1 MCDRSGS
8 ARPPLH
14 TRKGLSQMTD
24 TTLTTSTETDD
35 RRRVVREFMDEFIYP
50 NEPLFEHGGAEAD
63 KLMKELQA
71 RTKAM
76 GYWAPHLPADAGGM
90 GIGFLPYAYLNEIIG
105 RSAYAPRAFGSQ
117 APDSGNAEIL
127 HQYGTPEQRERWLKP
142 LVNGDIRSCFSMT
155 EPAVSGA
162 DPTGLQTTAVREG
175 DEFVINGRKWFS
187 SGGYGASFAIV
198 MCVTDP
204 EQPPHTRMSQIIV
217 PADTPGF
224 ILERRVE
231 VWGEPESNHPV
242 ILYDNVRV
250 PVTNLLGPQ
259 GAGFKLSQRRLGPGR
274 IHHCMRALGQAQRAF
289 DLMVTRSLN
298 REAFGGPLAEKQT
311 VQNWIADSLVNI
323 QAARLLTMQA
333 ANKIDSG
340 DEARTEVS
348 MIKFFV
354 MNVTCDVIDKAIQ
367 VHGAMGVTSDT
378 PLQAM
383 YKSARTLRIADG
395 PDEVHRMV
403 VARAALRKYR
413 LGETWDFGAS

>member
-1 MCDRSGS
+1 MD
-8 ARPPLH
+8 
-14 TRKGLSQMTD
+14 TILS
-24 TTLTTSTETDD
+24 LSPETVE
-35 RRRVVREFMDEFIYP
+35 RRRVVREFMEENIYP
-50 NEPLFEHGGAEAD
+50 NERTLDELESGGTEAIALI
-63 KLMKELQA
+63 KTLQA
-71 RTKAM
+71 KTKAM
-76 GYWAPHLPADAGGM
+76 GYWAPHLPKEAGGM

-105 RSAYAPRAFGSQ
+105 RSQWAPSAFGSQ

-127 HQYGTPEQRERWLKP
+127 HQYGTPEQKEKWLKP

-187 SGGYGASFAIV
+187 SNAIGAAFAIA

-204 EQPPHTRMSQIIV
+204 DQPPHSRMSQIIV
-217 PADTPGF
+217 PFDTPGF
-224 ILERRVE
+224 KVERRVQ
-231 VWGEPESNHPV
+231 VWGDPHSNHPQV
-242 ILYDNVRV
+242 VFENARV

-259 GAGFKLSQRRLGPGR
+259 GWGFKLSQRRLGPGR

-289 DLMVTRSLN
+289 DLMVQRAIS
-298 REAFGGPLAEKQT
+298 RHAFGGPLADKGIIQT
-311 VQNWIADSLVNI
+311 WIADSLVNI

-333 ANKIDSG
+333 AMKIDSG
-340 DEARTEVS
+340 DEARVEVS

-354 MNVTCDVIDKAIQ
+354 MNVTCEVIDKAIQ
-367 VHGAMGVTSDT
+367 VHGAMGVTTDT

-383 YKSARTLRIADG
+383 YKNVRTLRIADG

-403 VARAALRKYR
+403 VSRAAIRKYR
-413 LGETWDFGAS
+413 AGETWDFGAF